1 MDIEQIRKD
10 YYEAREAARLLGISR
25 ELFFYYVK
33 KGTIPRTDFPP
44 RTHGFYKK
52 SVIDRMAQKRKR
64 APAPGFV
71 DWIKSEHDVLASM
84 ELDHR
89 VYGEDVSLADLP
101 YYVERV
107 KRNPHVALAVYDSPK
122 RERILS
128 YLSLIPL
135 DEQVIL
141 EVLSHK
147 RPETAILTS
156 EVLTYKRPGVYT
168 LLAES
173 ACVDPQYPESFN
185 LLLRHLAQYWCEE
198 YPERQV
204 SKIYAQASTP
214 AGDTLIQKLFFS
226 PLYDLASDAHML
238 DLRRPSA
245 SRVVRSFQQCIAAK
259 EKAHEPTRSKVT
271 SRDV

>member
-1 MDIEQIRKD
+1 MDIEQIRND
-10 YYEAREAARLLGISR
+10 YYEAREAAALLGISR

-33 KGTIPRTDFPP
+33 KGRIERTDFPP
-44 RTHGFYKK
+44 RRHGFYKK
-52 SVIDRMAQKRKR
+52 SVIDRMAQGKKR
-64 APAPGFV
+64 APERGFV
-71 DWIKSEHDVLASM
+71 DWIKSEHDVLASLQ
-84 ELDHR
+84 LDHR
-89 VYGEDVSLADLP
+89 VYDEEVPFADLP
-101 YYVERV
+101 YYVARV
-107 KRNPHVALAVYDSPK
+107 KRNPHVALAVYDSPR

-141 EVLSHK
+141 EIMRHK
-147 RPETAILTS
+147 RPETAIRTE

-185 LLLRHLAQYWCEE
+185 LLLRHLAEYWCEQ

-204 SKIYAQASTP
+204 SKIYAQALTP
-214 AGDTLIQKLFFS
+214 AGDILIQKLFFS
-226 PLYDLASDAHML
+226 PLYDLAPDAHML

-245 SRVVRSFQQCIAAK
+245 SRVVRSFQRCIAAK
-259 EKAHEPTRSKVT
+259 EKAHEPTRSKAT
-271 SRDV
+271 SRHV